1 MKVREA
7 MTPNP
12 FCCVPTDSAQ
22 KVAKALCE
30 HDVGSLLVVNDQQS
44 RTLVGII
51 TDRDLC
57 CSVVAQGLDPKTTAI
72 EKYISLNPVTCREGE
87 NLDGCERLMQEHQLR
102 RIPIVDSEGRVIGIV
117 SQADLALKER
127 PETVAKILAEVSK
140 RAGTATSAT
149 A

>member
-1 MKVREA
+1 
-7 MTPNP
+7 
-12 FCCVPTDSAQ
+12 VPTDSAQ

-30 HDVGSLLVVNDQQS
+30 QDVGSILVVNDQQS

-87 NLDGCERLMQEHQLR
+87 NLDSCERLMQEHQVR
-102 RIPIVDSEGRVIGIV
+102 RIPIVDGEGRVIGIV
-117 SQADLALKER
+117 SLADLALKEK
-127 PETVAKILAEVSK
+127 PERVAKTLAEVSK
-140 RAGTATSAT
+140 REGTAPSAV